1 MSIQYTLITGASAG
15 IGWELALICA
25 QKGENIILVAR
36 RRERLEELQNILQNT
51 YSVKVDIFAT
61 DIAVEENRT
70 RLFAYTEE
78 KKYIISF
85 LINNAGLGCHGY
97 FVEQERSKER
107 MLVDVNVAALVDLTH
122 LYIQNMKQRGEG
134 RILCISSMAGF
145 QPGPLMASY
154 FASKAFVT
162 RFVEALHYELRL
174 QEINV
179 NVVAFC
185 PGPFESEFGVVSG
198 NGSSNLFQRTSVATA
213 KDMAE
218 QAYHSSI
225 IKKAIYVPGILH
237 QIGVFLSPFV
247 PTWVQLRLVNYLNS
261 SKK

>member
-1 MSIQYTLITGASAG
+1 MITGASAG
-15 IGWELALICA
+15 IGWELALVCA
-25 QKGENIILVAR
+25 QKGENVILVAR

-51 YSVKVDIFAT
+51 YSVKVDIFVT

-78 KKYIISF
+78 KNYVISF

-107 MLVDVNVAALVDLTH
+107 MLIDVNVAALVDLTH
-122 LYIQNMKQRGEG
+122 LYLQNMKQRGEG

-162 RFVEALHYELRL
+162 RFVEALHYELKH
-174 QEINV
+174 QEVGV

-185 PGPFESEFGVVSG
+185 PGPFDSEFGMVSG
-198 NGSSNLFQRTSVATA
+198 NGNSILFQSTSIPTA
-213 KDMAE
+213 KDMA
-218 QAYHSSI
+218 QKAYRSSF
-225 IKKAIYVPGILH
+225 IKKAIYVPGFLN
-237 QIGVFLSPFV
+237 QIGVLLSSFV
-247 PTWVQLRLVNYLNS
+247 PKWLQLRVVNYLNTT
-261 SKK
+261 KK